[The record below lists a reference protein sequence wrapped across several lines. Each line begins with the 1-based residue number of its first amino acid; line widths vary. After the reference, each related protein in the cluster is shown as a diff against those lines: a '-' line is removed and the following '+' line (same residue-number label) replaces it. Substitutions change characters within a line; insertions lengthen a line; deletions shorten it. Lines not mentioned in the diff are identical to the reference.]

1 MAIPVV
7 AALSKAVES
16 TETYSCIE
24 AMKEVVSDADKIAE
38 NLWPKSE
45 KQEINQPMSPEDIGR
60 EAWKKVNEGEII
72 RKTISVATDSV
83 RRYADVLNKSDV
95 VNDDVENKGK
105 PYSELTEEEKQN
117 IKEETGWSD
126 EIIDHIKDMDQ
137 YEIYKN
143 ADLHEAEINGRKCLI
158 KDIDMDY
165 VDPKTGMTNRERL
178 SHKPHPLSP
187 IDSKTGEKI
196 ELHHMGQEFDAPFA
210 ELCENS
216 EHGDGNHSVLH
227 DVNSESWRRDPEKKH
242 EYQEQKDAHWNNRVT
257 EV

>member
-1 MAIPVV
+1 MNDIVNRGEFSDIEIRMSEVRNFKKIIPEEGMS
-7 AALSKAVES
+7 LKKAMEF
-16 TETYSCIE
+16 
-24 AMKEVVSDADKIAE
+24 
-38 NLWPKSE
+38 
-45 KQEINQPMSPEDIGR
+45 
-60 EAWKKVNEGEII
+60 VNELFSKEIKVTSDSDNSGGDVSN
-72 RKTISVATDSV
+72 KTN
-83 RRYADVLNKSDV
+83 DVGDTAE
-95 VNDDVENKGK
+95 ENKM
-105 PYSELTEEEKQN
+105 PYSELSDEDKLK

-143 ADLHEAEINGRKCLI
+143 ADLYEAEINGRKCLV

-178 SHKPHPLSP
+178 SHKPRPLSP

-196 ELHHMGQEFDAPFA
+196 ELHHMGQDFDGPFA

-216 EHGDGNHSVLH
+216 EHGDGKHSVLH
-227 DVNSESWRRDPEKKH
+227 DVNSESWRKDPEKKS
-242 EYQEQKDAHWNNRVT
+242 EYQEQKDAHWNSRMT

>member
-1 MAIPVV
+1 MMNNHFNGRFEERPDIPTPSDEVIEQEKLENIENSSINRRDV
-7 AALSKAVES
+7 LDRMNALFE
-16 TETYSCIE
+16 
-24 AMKEVVSDADKIAE
+24 
-38 NLWPKSE
+38 
-45 KQEINQPMSPEDIGR
+45 R
-60 EAWKKVNEGEII
+60 EII
-72 RKTISVATDSV
+72 QLEI
-83 RRYADVLNKSDV
+83 LNVSFEMPSEEEILKGTSESNGSFE
-95 VNDDVENKGK
+95 VNGVKDNIGDNVEDNNK
-105 PYSELTEEEKQN
+105 PYSELTDEEKLK

-126 EIIDHIKDMDQ
+126 EIIDHIKNMDQ

-143 ADLHEAEINGRKCLI
+143 ADLHEEEINGRKCLV
-158 KDIDMDY
+158 KNIDMDY

-196 ELHHMGQEFDAPFA
+196 ELHHMGQDFDGPFA

-242 EYQEQKDAHWNNRVT
+242 EYQEQKDAHWNSRMT
-257 EV
+257 EG